1 MYGDRVGAGLDAL
14 GREDRALIEL
24 SEVRQVALAAIA
36 ELLGIE
42 EDEVAAR
49 RQAAFARLAE
59 AVGAESAAQRA
70 DLLAELR
77 GGQSPV
83 VSAHPASGGHRQS
96 SGEQDQPHGVVPA
109 DGEPR
114 RPSLAITG
122 VVMLLL
128 AAAVALPLAFAGGD
142 DDEPPP
148 ETAPTETAER
158 TEKVRTETTA
168 RTDTAPR
175 TETASEPA
183 PEVTLRAVAGGSGS
197 GTALVIGET
206 LRISL
211 RDLPDPGRDRYTV
224 WLYDSLSRSRQI
236 ATLPRGELA
245 VDVPLPSDLDRFR
258 FLDVSVEPDDGNRNH
273 GGQSVMRAP
282 LDSLRTTV
290 R

>member
-24 SEVRQVALAAIA
+24 SEVRQVALAEIA
-36 ELLGIE
+36 GLLGIE

-49 RQAAFARLAE
+49 RQAAFGRLAE

-83 VSAHPASGGHRQS
+83 VSTHPASGGHRQS
-96 SGEQDQPHGVVPA
+96 TGGQDQPRGVPA

-148 ETAPTETAER
+148 ETATTETAER
-158 TEKVRTETTA
+158 TETVRTETTA

-183 PEVTLRAVAGGSGS
+183 PQVTLRAVASGSGS
-197 GTALVIGET
+197 GTARVIGET

-211 RDLPDPGRDRYTV
+211 RDLPDPGRDRYAV